1 MFPELFKIPFTN
13 FSFNTYGFLL
23 ALAFVAGLLVM
34 ARLAT
39 RDGLDKQKVYD
50 LGLWVLAA
58 SLIGSKALMVMTEWD
73 VYYRDNPRQIFTLD
87 FFRSG
92 GVYYGGFIAAVIASV
107 IVMRF
112 YKLPW
117 WRTADA
123 FAPGVVIGQAI
134 GRLGCFS
141 AGCCWGRPTAG
152 WYGVHFTDK
161 GHDITGVPTVV
172 NQLDQVQQNVWA
184 ERLANS
190 GGLLAPIKL
199 HPTQLYEAGATL
211 LIFVVLLLIH
221 RRRRFDG
228 QVILAYA
235 MLYSVA
241 RFIIEFWRDDP
252 RGEIFDLS
260 TSQFI
265 AIILF
270 AGALGTTIFRLRKPG
285 AALQAQG
292 AYLPAQQAERAVAG
306 ANRRAAL
313 GMKKDNAEN
322 TEITDQTEREREG
335 ARERLRDRGA
345 N

>member
-1 MFPELFKIPFTN
+1 MFPELFKIPYTN

-23 ALAFVAGLLVM
+23 ARAFVVGLLVM
-34 ARLAT
+34 ARLAA

-73 VYYRDNPRQIFTLD
+73 VYYRDNPGQIFTLD

-107 IVMRF
+107 IVMRV

-123 FAPGVVIGQAI
+123 FAPGVIIGQVI

-141 AGCCWGRPTAG
+141 AGCCWGKPTMSSI
-152 WYGVHFTDK
+152 GVHFTDK
-161 GHDITGVPTVV
+161 GHEITGVPTVV
-172 NQLDQVQQNVWA
+172 SHLADPIQQNVWA
-184 ERLANS
+184 ERLAAL
-190 GGLLAPIKL
+190 GGLLAPIDL

-211 LIFVVLLLIH
+211 LIFIVLLLIH
-221 RRRRFDG
+221 RRRRFEG

-235 MLYSVA
+235 LLYSVA
-241 RFIIEFWRDDP
+241 RFIIEYWRDDP
-252 RGEIFDLS
+252 RGEIFNLS

-265 AIILF
+265 AIVMFL
-270 AGALGTTIFRLRKPG
+270 GALAAYIYRARKPS
-285 AALQAQG
+285 AELRAQT
-292 AYLPAQQAERAVAG
+292 A
-306 ANRRAAL
+306 
-313 GMKKDNAEN
+313 D
-322 TEITDQTEREREG
+322 
-335 ARERLRDRGA
+335 
-345 N
+345 

>member
-1 MFPELFKIPFTN
+1 MFPELFKIPYTN

-34 ARLAT
+34 ARLAA

-58 SLIGSKALMVMTEWD
+58 SLIGSKALMVITEWD

-92 GVYYGGFIAAVIASV
+92 GVYYGGFIAAVLASV
-107 IVMRF
+107 IAMRL
-112 YKLPW
+112 YRLPW

-123 FAPGVVIGQAI
+123 FAPGIVIGQAI

-141 AGCCWGRPTAG
+141 AGCCWGKPTTG

-161 GHDITGVPTVV
+161 GNEITGVPTMVRH
-172 NQLDQVQQNVWA
+172 LTHDQSQMNVWA
-184 ERLANS
+184 ERL
-190 GGLLAPIKL
+190 GGPLAPLKL

-211 LIFVVLLLIH
+211 LIFVVLLLLH
-221 RRRRFDG
+221 RRRRFEG

-252 RGEIFDLS
+252 RGEMFNLS

-265 AIILF
+265 AILLF
-270 AGALGTTIFRLRKPG
+270 AGAIPVFIYRLRKQG
-285 AALQAQG
+285 ALAQAQSVPLS
-292 AYLPAQQAERAVAG
+292 APRAER

-313 GMKKDNAEN
+313 KAKNESTENAEV
-322 TEITDQTEREREG
+322 TEQTETRRGG
-335 ARERLRDRGA
+335 AKERLRDREA

>member
-1 MFPELFKIPFTN
+1 MFPELFKIPYTN

-34 ARLAT
+34 ARLAA

-58 SLIGSKALMVMTEWD
+58 SLIGSKALMVITEWD
-73 VYYRDNPRQIFTLD
+73 SYYRDNPRQIFTLD

-92 GVYYGGFIAAVIASV
+92 GVYYGGLIAAVIASV
-107 IVMRF
+107 VVMRI

-123 FAPGVVIGQAI
+123 FAPGIVIGQAI

-141 AGCCWGRPTAG
+141 AGCCWGKPTSA

-161 GHDITGVPTVV
+161 GHEITGVPTIVSHL
-172 NQLDQVQQNVWA
+172 NDPIQQNVWA
-184 ERLANS
+184 ERLANL
-190 GGLLAPIKL
+190 GGLLAPIHL

-211 LIFVVLLLIH
+211 LIFVVLLFMH

-241 RFIIEFWRDDP
+241 RFIIEYWRDDP

-265 AIILF
+265 AVVMF
-270 AGALGTTIFRLRKPG
+270 VGALAAFLYRLRKPSVE
-285 AALQAQG
+285 LRAQT
-292 AYLPAQQAERAVAG
+292 AE
-306 ANRRAAL
+306 
-313 GMKKDNAEN
+313 
-322 TEITDQTEREREG
+322 
-335 ARERLRDRGA
+335 
-345 N
+345 